1 MHFLCELEG
10 LSLIYKLKLFRFLS
24 DLYDLENELQGQSH
38 NNKNMALVGR
48 RINIICLFDFNS
60 MVFV

>member
-10 LSLIYKLKLFRFLS
+10 LSYIYKLKLFRFLS

-38 NNKNMALVGR
+38 NNKNVG
-48 RINIICLFDFNS
+48 LS
-60 MVFV
+60 W

>member
-38 NNKNMALVGR
+38 NNKNVG
-48 RINIICLFDFNS
+48 IS
-60 MVFV
+60 W